1 LTGKEAGMDIF
12 QILKKDHQTVKD
24 LFKKLE
30 GTSARASK
38 SREKLFTQLQ
48 EDLEA
53 HSQGEE
59 AVFYPALREN
69 AEMVDMINEA
79 TEEHAEVES
88 LLEELEELGSES
100 EEWRSKLAELKKS
113 VLHHVKEEE
122 GDIFKKAKEILAK
135 EEIQRLGKEFQEAK
149 KQATAG

>member
-1 LTGKEAGMDIF
+1 MDIF

-30 GTSARASK
+30 GTGARAAK
-38 SREKLFTQLQ
+38 SREKLFTQLK

-59 AVFYPALREN
+59 AVFYPALNQHTEMQ
-69 AEMVDMINEA
+69 AMVDEA
-79 TEEHAEVES
+79 TEEHEEVAN
-88 LLEELEELGSES
+88 LLEEIEELDIES
-100 EEWRSKLAELKKS
+100 EEWSSKLAELKKN

-122 GDIFKKAKEILAK
+122 GEIFKKAKEIMGK
-135 EEIQRLGKEFQEAK
+135 DEFQTLGKEFQDAK
-149 KQATAG
+149 KQAAAS

>member
-1 LTGKEAGMDIF
+1 MDIF
-12 QILKKDHQTVKD
+12 QILKKDHQAAKD

-30 GTSARASK
+30 TTGSRATK
-38 SREKLFTQLQ
+38 SREKLFSQLKD
-48 EDLEA
+48 DLEA
-53 HSQGEE
+53 HSHGEE

-69 AEMVDMINEA
+69 AEMVDLIDEA
-79 TEEHAEVES
+79 TEEHANVEN
-88 LLEELEELGSES
+88 LLEELEELGPES
-100 EEWRSKLAELKKS
+100 EEWHSKLTELKKS

-122 GDIFKKAKEILAK
+122 GEIFKKAKEILEK